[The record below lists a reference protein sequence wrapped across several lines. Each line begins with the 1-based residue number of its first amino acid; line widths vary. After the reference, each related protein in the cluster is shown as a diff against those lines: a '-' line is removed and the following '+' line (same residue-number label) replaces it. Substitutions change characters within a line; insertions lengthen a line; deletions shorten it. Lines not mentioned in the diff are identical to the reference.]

1 MKLNETQKT
10 IVRQLFL
17 NPVVCR
23 KKLAHTLGLSNP
35 GLTLAVR
42 PLVDEGII
50 AFAPKIVTGRAGRN
64 EEPLC
69 LNPNFGYFAGIDVT
83 VSSYH
88 LVLISLAGF
97 TVFEED
103 YSEVGPVLEKLKY
116 FVGNSKVLNVC
127 VTFRHYGCHKAFT
140 EHESKIYEALKDYK
154 DVPLFF
160 ENTVA
165 ALADIHRLYHY
176 GEGISLL
183 VKYGPEL
190 VAAVLKGD
198 SILRNAKSECSQI
211 GLTLLP
217 NGRPI
222 GEFVEY
228 KALFGKELEE
238 EEGAEKLLADKSRL
252 DPIIDAIAFAAYN
265 ADRLFVFD
273 HIIFAGAILSDE
285 EVRGKLLEKMSY
297 MGDRFDASKVTIFE
311 NYNEIISQK
320 PALEALITYLLK

>member
-50 AFAPKIVTGRAGRN
+50 AFAPKIVTGKAGRN

-83 VSSYH
+83 VGVYH

-103 YSEVGPVLEKLKY
+103 YSEVGPVLEKLNY
-116 FVGNSKVLNVC
+116 FVGNSKVLNIC
-127 VTFRHYGCHKAFT
+127 VTFRHYGCHKPFT
-140 EHESKIYEALKDYK
+140 EHESKIFEALKDYK
-154 DVPLFF
+154 GAPIFF
-160 ENTVA
+160 ENTIA
-165 ALADIHRLYHY
+165 ALADIHRLYNAND
-176 GEGISLL
+176 GVSLL

-190 VAAVLKGD
+190 IAAVLKDD

-222 GEFVEY
+222 GELVEY
-228 KALFGKELEE
+228 KTIFGKEIEE
-238 EEGAEKLLADKSRL
+238 EEGAEKLLADKAQL
-252 DPIIDAIAFAAYN
+252 DPIIDGIAFATYN

-273 HIIFAGAILSDE
+273 HIIFAGSILSDE
-285 EVRGKLLEKMSY
+285 GVRGKLLAKMSS
-297 MGDRFDASKVTIFE
+297 MGDEFDSAKVTIFE
-311 NYNEIISQK
+311 NYDEIISQK
-320 PALEALITYLLK
+320 PALEALIAYLLK

>member
-183 VKYGPEL
+183 VAHHYLWLLSQGSVMDILAFLQSTGGSHLYNPL
-190 VAAVLKGD
+190 VLV
-198 SILRNAKSECSQI
+198 
-211 GLTLLP
+211 
-217 NGRPI
+217 GRI
-222 GEFVEY
+222 THGNTWITS
-228 KALFGKELEE
+228 FG
-238 EEGAEKLLADKSRL
+238 
-252 DPIIDAIAFAAYN
+252 F
-265 ADRLFVFD
+265 
-273 HIIFAGAILSDE
+273 
-285 EVRGKLLEKMSY
+285 
-297 MGDRFDASKVTIFE
+297 
-311 NYNEIISQK
+311 
-320 PALEALITYLLK
+320 

>member
-116 FVGNSKVLNVC
+116 FVNGKYVASKTDKYYDLHNPSTGEITGYNVAPASVSANEVATQNRLTVTVRVSFSNRKYPEDDFDAKSFSAYADYDTTNSLDAV
-127 VTFRHYGCHKAFT
+127 
-140 EHESKIYEALKDYK
+140 ESSLCAEIVDKLIEDIFNA
-154 DVPLFF
+154 
-160 ENTVA
+160 TVA
-165 ALADIHRLYHY
+165 
-176 GEGISLL
+176 
-183 VKYGPEL
+183 
-190 VAAVLKGD
+190 
-198 SILRNAKSECSQI
+198 QW
-211 GLTLLP
+211 
-217 NGRPI
+217 
-222 GEFVEY
+222 
-228 KALFGKELEE
+228 
-238 EEGAEKLLADKSRL
+238 
-252 DPIIDAIAFAAYN
+252 
-265 ADRLFVFD
+265 
-273 HIIFAGAILSDE
+273 
-285 EVRGKLLEKMSY
+285 
-297 MGDRFDASKVTIFE
+297 
-311 NYNEIISQK
+311 
-320 PALEALITYLLK
+320 